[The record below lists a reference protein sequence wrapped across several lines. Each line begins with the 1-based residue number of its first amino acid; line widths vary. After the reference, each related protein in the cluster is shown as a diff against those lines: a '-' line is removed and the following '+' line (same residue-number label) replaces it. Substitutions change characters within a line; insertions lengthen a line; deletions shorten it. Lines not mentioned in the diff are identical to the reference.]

1 MTTKQQ
7 EIMAPNQTRDIIN
20 GLDKDGYIATAFEG
34 CLDIA
39 ESNIR
44 NDWAC
49 SMQQRAESAEAAA
62 EKANSEAEELQRKLE
77 KAQTRIAN
85 LEDELG
91 AARADTEELKKK
103 VLPED
108 LRGAIKAHLLN
119 AIEEKEENMKGLAD
133 IMADLA
139 GNPNDIAFLHAAN
152 SYKLQRA
159 RCKNYQNMI
168 KKLDEIA

>member
-7 EIMAPNQTRDIIN
+7 EIMALNKIRDIIN

-49 SMQQRAESAEAAA
+49 SMQQRAESAET
-62 EKANSEAEELQRKLE
+62 NAEELQKKLT
-77 KAQTRIAN
+77 KAETRIAN

-91 AARADTEELKKK
+91 AARADAEELSKK

-108 LRGAIKAHLLN
+108 LRGALKAHLMN
-119 AIEEKEENMKGLAD
+119 AINEKEENMKGLAD
-133 IMADLA
+133 IMCDLA

-159 RCKNYQNMI
+159 RCKNYETMI